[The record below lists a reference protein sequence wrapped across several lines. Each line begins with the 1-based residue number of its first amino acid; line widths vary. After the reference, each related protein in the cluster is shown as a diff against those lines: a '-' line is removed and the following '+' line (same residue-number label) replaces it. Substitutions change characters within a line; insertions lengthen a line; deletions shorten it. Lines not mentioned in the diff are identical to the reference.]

1 MKITEI
7 LPTVPTPEQVGSLN
21 AKTLSASIEHIDG
34 ETLFFLTEGV
44 SYEKKKLLPFILA
57 KGPLAIVTS
66 EKDTEQ
72 STDVPILYTENVR
85 RVYAEAYFR
94 FCGLAESKMKLIAIT
109 GTNGKTTTATM
120 LYEILHAEKIKT
132 GFIGTGRILLDGKPL
147 SSPYYSM
154 TTPDPQILYP
164 ALKEMQENG
173 CEAVIMEASSH
184 ALALEKLAPLRFDT
198 AIFTNL
204 SDEHLDFHGSM
215 EEYYLAKARLFQM
228 TRHAILN
235 IDDPYARRLL
245 HECSCP
251 TTRVGALF
259 EGDVMAKSIERRD
272 PEGSSY
278 IYKTAGPT
286 FSVKLK
292 LSGMYQIYNSMLALS
307 AAIHLGV
314 PPCRARKAMEAIG
327 KVPGRLERI
336 TDGRVRVYLDYA
348 HTPEALLSSLRDVK
362 KGLGKHQRLWV
373 VFGCGGERD
382 RKKRPRMAKIAESL
396 ADKVIL
402 TLDNCRAESPMQIL
416 HDTVQGFQNIKSV
429 RIISNREKAI
439 RHALLSMA
447 EKDTLII
454 AGKGHENYN
463 IDKGGYHPFD
473 ERKIVLD
480 ALKERKGGHTVIYED
495 QTDTAVHRSR
505 D

>member
-1 MKITEI
+1 MKITEL
-7 LPTVPTPEQVGSLN
+7 LPALSIPAPIGDYTVG
-21 AKTLSASIEHIDG
+21 TLSASTEHING

-44 SYEKKKLLPFILA
+44 NYEKKRLLPFILA
-57 KGPLAIVTS
+57 KKPLAIVAS
-66 EKDTEQ
+66 EKVTEK
-72 STDVPILYTENVR
+72 TDVPILYTDNVR
-85 RVYAEAYFR
+85 KAYAEAYFR
-94 FCGLAESKMKLIAIT
+94 FCGLQQSKMKRIAIT

-120 LYEILHAEKIKT
+120 LYEILRAEKIKT
-132 GFIGTGRILLDGKPL
+132 GFIGTGKILLDGKSV

-154 TTPDPQILYP
+154 TTPDPEILYP
-164 ALKEMQENG
+164 TLKEMQDNG

-184 ALALEKLAPLRFDT
+184 ALALEKLAPLHFDA

-204 SDEHLDFHGSM
+204 SAEHLDFHRDM
-215 EEYYLAKARLFQM
+215 EEYYLAKARLFQK
-228 TRHAILN
+228 TEHAILN
-235 IDDPYARRLL
+235 IDDPYGQRLA
-245 HECSCP
+245 HECTCP
-251 TTRVGALF
+251 ITRVGALF
-259 EGDVMAKSIERRD
+259 EGDVMAKSIERRF

-278 IYKTAGPT
+278 IYKTEGPT

-307 AAIHLGV
+307 AAIHLGIL
-314 PPCRARKAMEAIG
+314 PCHARKTMEAIK

-336 TDGRVRVYLDYA
+336 ADGSVTVYLDYA
-348 HTPEALLSSLRDVK
+348 HTPEALLSSLQDVK
-362 KGLGKHQRLWV
+362 KTLGKRQRLWV

-382 RKKRPRMAKIAESL
+382 RKKRPQMAKIAESL
-396 ADKVIL
+396 SDKVIL

-416 HDTVQGFQNIKSV
+416 HDTVQGFANIKSV

-439 RHALLSMA
+439 RYALLAMA

-495 QTDTAVHRSR
+495 RTETTVHRTGN
-505 D
+505 